1 MFEAQ
6 VCQAFIERL
15 KTLNREKKY
24 PTFHQVLH
32 DVFGEQLQSQTFLG
46 SLAKKLDIR
55 PSKFSIYIQRW
66 KENNFEE
73 SRGQNKLPI
82 ETQLA
87 VYNTWLKNSIVS
99 TDGRNG
105 RNEINISKRQY
116 LQRHGDIRS
125 DLIELTEQKKNKSG
139 KMMVCGPRRMVTCTL
154 KTSKE
159 KPLEKN
165 IGVSIGTVLS
175 LRPFFITFA
184 TETEMAL
191 CLYKI
196 CLKA

>member
-87 VYNTWLKNSIVS
+87 VYNTWLENSIVS

-116 LQRHGDIRS
+116 LQGHGDIRS
-125 DLIELTEQKKNKSG
+125 DLIELTEQKKTK
-139 KMMVCGPRRMVTCTL
+139 VAR
-154 KTSKE
+154 
-159 KPLEKN
+159 
-165 IGVSIGTVLS
+165 
-175 LRPFFITFA
+175 
-184 TETEMAL
+184 
-191 CLYKI
+191 
-196 CLKA
+196 

>member
-1 MFEAQ
+1 M
-6 VCQAFIERL
+6 
-15 KTLNREKKY
+15 NREKKY

-87 VYNTWLKNSIVS
+87 VYNTWLENSIVS

-125 DLIELTEQKKNKSG
+125 DLIELTEQKKTK
-139 KMMVCGPRRMVTCTL
+139 VAR
-154 KTSKE
+154 
-159 KPLEKN
+159 
-165 IGVSIGTVLS
+165 
-175 LRPFFITFA
+175 
-184 TETEMAL
+184 
-191 CLYKI
+191 
-196 CLKA
+196 